1 MKLPRSSGILLHPT
15 SFPGRYGVGELG
27 ASAYAFL
34 DWLHEAGQQWWQVLP
49 LGPTGYGDSPY
60 QSFSAFA
67 GNPYLISFDDLQKE
81 GLLTANDLA
90 DTPDFPPGKVDYGW
104 IYIWKF
110 QKLQAAYGNFKK
122 GDFASLKAEFETFKG
137 QEASWL
143 EDYALFTALKDEN
156 KGLPWNEWDLPIR
169 RREADAM
176 EAAKVRLSDDIQRI
190 SFYQFLFFRAWNQV
204 RAYAHS
210 KGIQI
215 IGDIPIFVAMDSA
228 DAWANPDQFYFDDL
242 GQPTVVAGVPPDY
255 FSETG
260 QLWGNPLYR
269 WDVMQERKFDWWI
282 ERIKGCLKLYDLV
295 RIDHFRGFEA
305 YWEIQYPAENAING
319 EWVKAPGQELFQTIR
334 DALGE
339 IPIIAEDLG
348 VITPEVE
355 DLRDSFGFPGMAIL
369 QFAFGGGD
377 WSSNAFLPENLKENQ
392 IVYSGT
398 HDNDTTRGWFVTA
411 KEDEKSHLNQV
422 AGTEVTEDRVAWIL
436 TEMAWRS
443 RAKVAIVPLQDVLN
457 LGTDARMNLPGS
469 LSDKNWSWRY
479 TQGTLSPF
487 TAKRI
492 KALTQ
497 DAGRYVQPPVKA

>member
-1 MKLPRSSGILLHPT
+1 MNLPRSSGILLHPT

-34 DWLHEAGQQWWQVLP
+34 DWLYDAGQQWWQVLP

-67 GNPYLISFDDLQKE
+67 GNPYLISFDDLKKE
-81 GLLTANDLA
+81 GLLTEEDLQ
-90 DTPDFPPGKVDYGW
+90 DTPDFLPGKVDYGW

-110 QKLQAAYGNFKK
+110 QKLQAAYTHFKN
-122 GDFASLKAEFETFKG
+122 GAFTNLKAEFATFKA
-137 QEASWL
+137 QEDAWL
-143 EDYALFTALKDEN
+143 EDYALFMALKDEN
-156 KGLPWNEWDLPIR
+156 GGLPWNAWDLPIR
-169 RREADAM
+169 QRKAQAMQDARI
-176 EAAKVRLSDDIQRI
+176 RLADDIERI
-190 SFYQFLFFRAWNQV
+190 SFYQFLFFRAWTQV

-210 KGIQI
+210 KGIQV

-269 WDVMQERKFDWWI
+269 WDVMQAQGFQWWI

-305 YWEIQYPAENAING
+305 YWEIQYPAENAIDG
-319 EWVKAPGQELFQTIR
+319 QWVKAPGKELFKTIL

-348 VITPEVE
+348 VITEEVE

-377 WSSNAFLPENLKENQ
+377 WASNAFLPENLKDNQ

-398 HDNDTTRGWFVTA
+398 HDNDTTRGWFNAA
-411 KEDEKSHLNQV
+411 KEDELTHLNQV
-422 AGTEVTEDRVAWIL
+422 AGSEVTEDRVAWVL

-443 RAKVAIVPLQDVLN
+443 RARVSIVPLQDVLN
-457 LGTDARMNLPGS
+457 LDTAARMNLPGS
-469 LSDKNWSWRY
+469 LSDSNWSWRY
-479 TQGTLSPF
+479 PQGALSPF
-487 TAKRI
+487 VARRLKS
-492 KALTQ
+492 LTQ
-497 DAGRYVQPPVKA
+497 EAGRYVQPRVTA